1 MYTCT
6 YREYSRYSRMRFTM
20 RQANLMEVM
29 DADIADALKSHES
42 RQLASCRPKK
52 GETAEDFKHGCLKGT
67 VA

>member
-1 MYTCT
+1 
-6 YREYSRYSRMRFTM
+6 M

-29 DADIADALKSHES
+29 DADTADALKSHES